1 MIHHHQALEPTHALG
16 DGANSG
22 GGRDMV
28 DRLVATWLA
37 PMRRLD
43 WRRRLELLE
52 EIDRLL
58 GQQLEPGSAQRVSRA
73 FTAQLL
79 HRLEADAIESL
90 DQAWVYLNS
99 ADDTHAQR
107 ARRWL
112 GEART
117 P

>member
-1 MIHHHQALEPTHALG
+1 MIHHPQALEPTHAQG
-16 DGANSG
+16 DGAGSG

-58 GQQLEPGSAQRVSRA
+58 GQQLGAGPARQVSQA

-79 HRLEADAIESL
+79 HRLEAGAVESL
-90 DQAWVYLNS
+90 DQAWMYLNS
-99 ADDTHAQR
+99 ADDTHALR
-107 ARRWL
+107 ARLWL

-117 P
+117 L